1 MRRLER
7 ALPDALPRE
16 EVLRRARAQRV
27 LRRWSEIVGEGLA
40 ARSSP
45 ERYDHGTVWVAVTGA
60 SWAQELRM
68 LKSQILSRMTQ
79 MSGEI
84 GLFRDVRFGVR
95 RLPPRQEA
103 DVSAAKTISEEDDPR
118 RGLSIREIAER
129 RIRLMTGE
137 TRD

>member
-1 MRRLER
+1 MKRLER
-7 ALPDALPRE
+7 TLPDALLRE
-16 EVLRRARAQRV
+16 EVLRMARAQRV
-27 LRRWSEIVGEGLA
+27 LRRWPEIVGEGLA
-40 ARSSP
+40 SRSWP

-68 LKSQILSRMTQ
+68 LKSEILSRMTL

-95 RLPPRQEA
+95 PLPERKEP
-103 DVSAAKTISEEDDPR
+103 DVFAPKTMSEEDDPR
-118 RGLSIREIAER
+118 RGLSIREIADR

-137 TRD
+137 NGN